1 MSIDVQQNTAL
12 NGICPYFTMFP
23 LEFPYSI
30 LSGHGA
36 PGDWV
41 MDPFCGRGTTNYASR
56 MLGLPSIGIDSSPV
70 AVALSQAKLANT
82 SPSAIVRAARQV
94 LDEVT
99 APAEVPMG
107 ECWKWAC
114 DKDVLHTICRLRE
127 GLRRDCRS
135 AARKALRA
143 VLMGALHGP
152 QPKSRP
158 SYLSNQSPRTY
169 APKPRYAVRFWRSR
183 GLIPPQVDVLEIVT
197 ARAHRYYGGE
207 VRTAV
212 GQVVHGDSREQ
223 STYARLGTAAKT
235 RWVITSPPYY
245 GLRTYIPD
253 QWLRWWYLGGPPTV
267 DYSSAGQVSHGSP
280 EQFAEQLR
288 HVWRNVGGI
297 CAPGAELVV
306 RFGAIND
313 RRVDSLAILM
323 HSLEGSGWVVDRCE
337 PAGAASTGRRQAV
350 HFARRKTGALE
361 EHDVWAQWDGRVR
374 PHAEPRSAG
383 EPSSQADD
391 AGTICQAGW
400 ISRQP
405 CSRSVT

>member
-1 MSIDVQQNTAL
+1 
-12 NGICPYFTMFP
+12 MFP

-56 MLGLPSIGIDSSPV
+56 MLGLPSIGIDSNPV
-70 AVALSQAKLANT
+70 AVALFQAKLANT

-99 APAEVPMG
+99 TPAEVPMG
-107 ECWKWAC
+107 EFWEWAF
-114 DKDVLHTICRLRE
+114 DKDVLRTVCRLRE
-127 GLRRDCRS
+127 GLRQDCRS

-169 APKPRYAVRFWRSR
+169 APKPRYAVSFWRGR
-183 GLIPPQVDVLEIVT
+183 GLIPPWVDVLEIVSV
-197 ARAHRYYGGE
+197 RAHRYYGGE
-207 VRTAV
+207 VRRAV
-212 GQVVHGDSREQ
+212 GRVIRGDSREQ
-223 STYARLGTAAKT
+223 STYGPLATKEGI

-253 QWLRWWYLGGPPTV
+253 QWLRWWFLGGPSTV
-267 DYSSAGQVSHGSP
+267 DYSSAGQVTHSSP

-288 HVWRNVGGI
+288 QVWRHVRGV
-297 CAPGAELVV
+297 CAPEARLVV

-313 RRVDSLAILM
+313 RHVNSLAILM
-323 HSLEGSGWVVDRCE
+323 HSLAGPGWVVEKCE
-337 PAGAASTGRRQAV
+337 PAGAASAGRRQAV
-350 HFARRKTGALE
+350 HFACRKTRALE
-361 EHDVWAQWDGRVR
+361 EHDVWARCDK
-374 PHAEPRSAG
+374 
-383 EPSSQADD
+383 
-391 AGTICQAGW
+391 
-400 ISRQP
+400 
-405 CSRSVT
+405 